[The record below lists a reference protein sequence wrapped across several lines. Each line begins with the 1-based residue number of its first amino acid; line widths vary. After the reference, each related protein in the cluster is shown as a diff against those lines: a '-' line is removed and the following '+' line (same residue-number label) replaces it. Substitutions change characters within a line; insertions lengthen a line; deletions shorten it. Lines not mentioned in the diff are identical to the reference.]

1 MEVDLLEKAG
11 VHSASAELSGPLYVG
26 VYLNVS
32 FFKSRFG
39 RKMELESGKGISG
52 QYALLVPP
60 EESWGRGPE
69 LPLRARALPQ
79 LPLQGVVPVR
89 APVFRRDGLSQCKF
103 WL

>member
-69 LPLRARALPQ
+69 LPLRASTSA
-79 LPLQGVVPVR
+79 
-89 APVFRRDGLSQCKF
+89 APAPGRGSGESSCLSEGWAF
-103 WL
+103 SV